1 MSFPGHTQQ
10 ARAAWW
16 SMRHGRG
23 PLVTQHTEPQP
34 TLSEPLTSQ
43 LSQKSASRDHQPHP
57 ANVEPNCVPAPTKCC
72 PPRPARVVFN
82 CHRCRSIPNLPL
94 LLRLPREPAILE
106 NVRESSSPPSE
117 KKQKKRQQKKE
128 RLEKYLKL
136 HPRLNLKTI
145 VSLTAEKPSKPL
157 RAISEEQ
164 GIKLVH
170 LGLWHPSTWE
180 AYQPL
185 SKSAV
190 EKSLRLLTTDNL
202 PALLVDGGHGT
213 FVGVLRKLMG
223 WNHTSIILE

>member
-1 MSFPGHTQQ
+1 M
-10 ARAAWW
+10 ARAPWFL
-16 SMRHGRG
+16 GN
-23 PLVTQHTEPQP
+23 TQSLNWPP
-34 TLSEPLTSQ
+34 TLTSQ
-43 LSQKSASRDHQPHP
+43 LSEALTRASTSSSH
-57 ANVEPNCVPAPTKCC
+57 VEPNRVPAPAKCC
-72 PPRPARVVFN
+72 LPCPARAVFN
-82 CHRCRSIPNLPL
+82 RHRCRPTLYLPL
-94 LLRLPREPAILE
+94 LLCLPREPAILE
-106 NVRESSSPPSE
+106 NVRVLFLSPSKPPP
-117 KKQKKRQQKKE
+117 KTTRTQE
-128 RLEKYLKL
+128 RTQLNKNFGNIS
-136 HPRLNLKTI
+136 RLNLKTI

-180 AYQPL
+180 EYQPL
-185 SKSAV
+185 SKGAV